1 MEQNYWQKSEEH
13 LPRFWLELETENL
26 LIPWETV
33 QAVRASPDFLN
44 LSFTCEFGHIQFSSA
59 SSLRELF
66 VDSRQETIHVKKTG
80 TCNRILI
87 QHRIDGNLPSSSI
100 SSL

>member
-33 QAVRASPDFLN
+33 QSVRASPDFLN
-44 LSFTCEFGHIQFSSA
+44 LSFTCEFGHIQFVST

-66 VDSRQETIHVKKTG
+66 EYLQME
-80 TCNRILI
+80 RIR
-87 QHRIDGNLPSSSI
+87 RIDGIILNCKLI
-100 SSL
+100 INQI

>member
-13 LPRFWLELETENL
+13 LLRFWLELETENL

-44 LSFTCEFGHIQFSSA
+44 LSFNCEFGHIQFSST

-66 VDSRQETIHVKKTG
+66 EYLQME
-80 TCNRILI
+80 RIR
-87 QHRIDGNLPSSSI
+87 RIDGINLKCKVVKI
-100 SSL
+100 

>member
-33 QAVRASPDFLN
+33 QAVSLVRHSSNA
-44 LSFTCEFGHIQFSSA
+44 SA
-59 SSLRELF
+59 SVSCTSLYT
-66 VDSRQETIHVKKTG
+66 SRPTMTVHTAA
-80 TCNRILI
+80 
-87 QHRIDGNLPSSSI
+87 
-100 SSL
+100 